1 MKRQLND
8 QKQLI
13 KKLSVDNLKLDI
25 ENRKN
30 SQLME
35 KVIESYSSESHK
47 NFIENGI
54 ENDNLKSKTYSF
66 NIL

>member
-1 MKRQLND
+1 
-8 QKQLI
+8 LI

-25 ENRKN
+25 ENKKI

-35 KVIESYSSESHK
+35 KVIDSYNSESHK

-54 ENDNLKSKTYSF
+54 ENDILKSNLFLFKFINLIF
-66 NIL
+66 NNIS

>member
-1 MKRQLND
+1 
-8 QKQLI
+8 LI

-25 ENRKN
+25 ENKKI

-35 KVIESYSSESHK
+35 KVIDSYNSESHK

-54 ENDNLKSKTYSF
+54 ENDILKSNKFY
-66 NIL
+66 